1 MQGMLSILMVLPWL
15 ASSPLLEPANEDA
28 DLAAL
33 KAASVPVDGPGLLEF
48 FRKRTHG
55 ELDSARL
62 QQLVRQLG
70 DDSFDLREK
79 ASAELVSLGALA
91 VSALTD
97 AEHDPDFE
105 IADRAR
111 RCLALIKSGGS
122 AEVASAAARV
132 LARLNPPG
140 TTAAL
145 LAYAPSAG
153 NVKTVQEI
161 AKALT
166 RTAARE
172 HNIDP
177 DVAAA
182 VSDKAA
188 PRRQIAGE
196 VLASAG
202 DLEQRAA
209 AAKLLKD
216 RDVHVRLGVGMALAE
231 AGNPEAISPLIEL
244 VEELPTEQSWPV
256 LDLLTRLAGEDQA
269 PMVPLTDQESRRKSR
284 QAWTKWWGAHRSS
297 VDLARLGRSPGHGY
311 TAVLLLDA
319 GRALELD
326 AGGKIRWQFNGL
338 QKPLDLQVL
347 PGKEEHVLV
356 AEQQGD
362 RVTER
367 NTKGN
372 VVWEKAIH
380 SPLVAQRLPNGNTFI
395 ATPPLLVEF
404 DRQGKTV
411 FSYNTQ
417 GGEEVMRARKLR
429 NGDIAVVLLISRNPS
444 LYRYVRLDPSGT
456 KELGTFPVKVETQGG
471 RLDVLCD
478 GRVLVPEMS
487 DNKVIEYDAEGK
499 PLWELTVDHPI
510 AATRLPDGH
519 TLVTSM
525 SQDRAIEFDR
535 DGKEVWQYRSNTRV
549 SRAFRR

>member
-1 MQGMLSILMVLPWL
+1 MLSLLMVLPWL
-15 ASSPLLEPANEDA
+15 ASSPFLEPAAEDG
-28 DLAAL
+28 DLAVL
-33 KAASVPVDGPGLLEF
+33 KAASVAVDGPGLLEF

-91 VSALTD
+91 ASALTD
-97 AEHDPDFE
+97 AERDPDFE

-111 RCLALIKSGGS
+111 KSLALIKSGGS

-140 TTAAL
+140 TTEAL
-145 LAYAPSAG
+145 LAYAPSAAS
-153 NVKTVQEI
+153 VKTVQEI

-172 HNIDP
+172 HNIDRE
-177 DVAAA
+177 VAAA
-182 VSDKAA
+182 LADKAA

-202 DLEQRAA
+202 DRQQRAA

-216 RDVHVRLGVGMALAE
+216 RDVHVRLAVGLALAQ
-231 AGNPEAISPLIEL
+231 AGDPEAISPLIDL

-269 PMVPLTDQESRRKSR
+269 PLVVLTDQESRRKSR
-284 QAWTKWWGAHRSS
+284 QAWTKWWEARRSTM
-297 VDLARLGRSPGHGY
+297 DLARLRRPPGQGY
-311 TAVLLLDA
+311 TAILLLEA

-326 AGGKIRWQFNGL
+326 ASGKIRWQISGL

-356 AEQQGD
+356 AEHLAD

-367 NTKGN
+367 NTKGK
-372 VVWEKAIH
+372 VVWEKAVH
-380 SPLVAQRLPNGNTFI
+380 SPVMAQRLPNGNTFV
-395 ATPPLLVEF
+395 ASLHQLVEF
-404 DRQGKTV
+404 DRQGKSV
-411 FSYNTQ
+411 FSYNAQ
-417 GGEEVMRARKLR
+417 GGDDVMRARRLR
-429 NGDIAVVLLISRNPS
+429 NGDIALIIHPNTAPEAAC
-444 LYRYVRLDPSGT
+444 RYVRMDASAT
-456 KELGTFPVKVETQGG
+456 KELASFPVTVKTQGG
-471 RLDVLCD
+471 QLDVLCD
-478 GRVLVPEMS
+478 GRVVVPQMP
-487 DNKVIEYDAEGK
+487 DNKVVEYDAEGK
-499 PLWELTVDHPI
+499 PIWELTVDQPI

-535 DGKEVWQYRSNTRV
+535 DGKEVWQYQSNTKV